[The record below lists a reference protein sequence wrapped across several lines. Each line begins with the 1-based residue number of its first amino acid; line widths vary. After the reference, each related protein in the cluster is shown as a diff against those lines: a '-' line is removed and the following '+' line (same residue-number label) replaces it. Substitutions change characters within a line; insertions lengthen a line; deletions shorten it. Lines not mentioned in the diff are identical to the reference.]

1 MEGGNNLGILNI
13 AHRGYSGK
21 FDENTMLAFK
31 KAIEYE
37 ADGIETD
44 VQLSKEGIPVII
56 HDETLDRTTNGHGF
70 VKDYT
75 LDELKIFRTKSVP
88 RVQALKADALEEM
101 VYLQSKIL
109 EDSQIIDNEQFKKMQ
124 LVNNEMLKKMT
135 YLKELSFDEIQDL
148 KLEMAG
154 IFNNLNTDNISNLRI
169 GEYTIAEVEYFQ
181 NRGGEEIPTL
191 RELLE
196 LVAHSDLKVLNLELK
211 NSVIEYKGLEE
222 KVLTMI
228 DNFNLRDRVIISS
241 FNHMSLIKIRKLED
255 QRIKM
260 NKTLSPKKRIILGA
274 LAESILVNI
283 PKYLKAISV
292 ECYHPYFPSILN
304 KTYMQE
310 IKRAGIKVNTYTVNN
325 MEDMQKVIEVG
336 VDSIITNEV
345 ELLNKLKANK
355 YTLDI

>member
-1 MEGGNNLGILNI
+1 LGILNI

-88 RVQALKADALEEM
+88 RVQALKTDALEEM
-101 VYLQSKIL
+101 AYLKSKIL
-109 EDSQIIDNEQFKKMQ
+109 EESQVIENEQIKKAQ
-124 LVNNEMLKKMT
+124 YVKYDMLKKMT
-135 YLKELSFDEIQDL
+135 YLKELSFDKLQDS
-148 KLEMAG
+148 KLERTG
-154 IFNNLNTDNISNLRI
+154 SLKNLNRDNKNNFKI
-169 GEYTIAEVEYFQ
+169 GDYTIEEVEYFQ

-196 LVAHSDLKVLNLELK
+196 LVANSDLKVLNLELK

-222 KVLTMI
+222 KVLIMI
-228 DNFNLRDRVIISS
+228 DQFNLRNRVIISS
-241 FNHMSLIKIRKLED
+241 FNHMSLLEIRKLED
-255 QRIKM
+255 QRKKM
-260 NKTLSPKKRIILGA
+260 NKNLSTEKRITLGA
-274 LAESILVNI
+274 LADSTLVNV

-304 KTYMQE
+304 KVYMQE
-310 IKRAGIKVNTYTVNN
+310 IKKAGIKVNPYTVNN
-325 MEDMQKVIEVG
+325 IEDMKNVIEVG

-345 ELLNKLKANK
+345 EMLNKLKANK
-355 YTLDI
+355 YTIDI